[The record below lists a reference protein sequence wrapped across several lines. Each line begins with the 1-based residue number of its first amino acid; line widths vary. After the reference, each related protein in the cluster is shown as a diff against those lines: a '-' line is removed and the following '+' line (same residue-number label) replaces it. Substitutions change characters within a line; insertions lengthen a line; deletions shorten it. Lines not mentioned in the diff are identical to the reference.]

1 VISIPFAAM
10 HSSAVFSNDNN
21 NDININQVHTSAHGP
36 QTPGVYLN
44 NSIAY
49 IIHCKTENTI
59 FVNEKASIT
68 KTKQI
73 TIKHN

>member
-1 VISIPFAAM
+1 MTTIM
-10 HSSAVFSNDNN
+10 
-21 NDININQVHTSAHGP
+21 TSTLIRFTHQHMAPRH
-36 QTPGVYLN
+36 PGIYLN